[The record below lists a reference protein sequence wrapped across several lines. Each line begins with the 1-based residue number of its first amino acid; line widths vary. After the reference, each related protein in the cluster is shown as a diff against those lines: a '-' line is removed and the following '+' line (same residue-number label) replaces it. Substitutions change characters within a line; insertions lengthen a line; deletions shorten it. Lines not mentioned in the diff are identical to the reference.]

1 LAEEGNIMV
10 CKTFEDVG
18 ELCVELT
25 RGLCFEALED
35 AVGRDR
41 VGELCER
48 ILTALVLIVD
58 YAKRMAG

>member
-1 LAEEGNIMV
+1 MYV
-10 CKTFEDVG
+10 CEARDGPV

-35 AVGRDR
+35 TVGTDR

-48 ILTALVLIVD
+48 ILTALTWIID
-58 YAKRMAG
+58 YAKRMGW